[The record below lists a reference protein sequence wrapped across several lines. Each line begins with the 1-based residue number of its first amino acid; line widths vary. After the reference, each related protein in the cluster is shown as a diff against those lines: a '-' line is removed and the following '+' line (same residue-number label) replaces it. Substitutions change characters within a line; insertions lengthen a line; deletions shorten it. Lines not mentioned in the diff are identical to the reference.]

1 LPVWPARYRLRI
13 ALWLRARL
21 LPFVVGRRPLTPI
34 LVETEPGSIRPY
46 EGLGADEIV
55 GEVRRLTR
63 HPWAM
68 RDRRCLRQGL
78 LAYRYLRLA
87 GYAPAL
93 HFGVDRTSVADPKI
107 KAHCWVV
114 LDGNPILNPPDPS
127 MVTILVYDGPESLAG
142 SRGRTLP
149 AVADRDAA

>member
-1 LPVWPARYRLRI
+1 MAIGPAHYRLRLAI
-13 ALWLRARL
+13 WLRARL
-21 LPFVVGRRPLTPI
+21 MPLVVGKRALAPI
-34 LVETEPGSIRPY
+34 LVETEPGANRPY
-46 EGLGADEIV
+46 RGLAADEIV

-87 GYAPAL
+87 GYAPSI
-93 HFGVDRTSVADPKI
+93 HFGVDRRSIGDPRI

-114 LDGNPILNPPDPS
+114 LDGRTILNPPDPS
-127 MVTILVYDGPESLAG
+127 MVTILVYDGPRSLAE
-142 SRGRTLP
+142 RGAQAMP
-149 AVADRDAA
+149 AVADRSAA